1 MPLLPA
7 LKPSAPVPQGIGNR
21 ERNGTIG
28 MNPNQRSL
36 LLLVLTPVF
45 CFAWCF
51 GWENVG
57 AVSAVQPLPN
67 GVELHAG
74 EIAVRVSA
82 LSDSVIRIRYSKRGS
97 FPQKTSFAVIP
108 DAGFVAPRVRLKDT
122 DGAVLLNTGKF
133 NVRILKSP
141 MRIVFE
147 EASGKAILEDH
158 PGYTVAWNGEEFR
171 VWKSMP
177 AVEHY
182 FGLGDKAGVLD
193 HRGQAYT
200 QWNTDWGGFDRGT
213 DPLYKT
219 IPFFIG
225 MSGSSAYGLFL
236 DNTYWSSFDFGKEK
250 PDALSFGA
258 EGGELD
264 YYFFYGP
271 DPKAVVEEYTQLTGR
286 TPLPPLFM
294 LGYQQSR
301 WSYFPETRVREIAQE
316 FRSRKIPAD
325 AIWLDIDYQKDRTPF
340 TINHGAYPHFGS
352 MIEDLAKDGFKTI
365 LITDLHIKKQPGY
378 KPYDEGMAK
387 DEFVKNPDGSVYVGP
402 VWPGESVFP
411 DFTREDTRK
420 WWGTLFADFV
430 HMGVRGFWNDMNEP
444 SVFNLEKTMPLD
456 TVHRVEDS
464 QQHRIADHR
473 EIHNV
478 FGMQNVRATY
488 EGLLALSPD
497 VRPVV
502 MTRAGYA
509 GTQRY
514 AATWTGDNTPT
525 WSQLSLSVSMLLNLG
540 VSGYPLAGDDIGGF
554 GGSPT
559 PELLTRW
566 IELGTFNPIA
576 RSHST
581 LNSSNHEPWADGPEQ
596 EAIRRRYIENRYRL
610 LPYLY
615 TCMEET
621 SRTGLPLMRPM
632 FMEFP
637 SETELTANDREFMVG
652 RDLLVAPQLSETM
665 DPLYVDL
672 PAGDWYDYWTGKRVV
687 DKSPLVLHP
696 KLDEL
701 PVYVR
706 AGAIIPQQAVVQ
718 HVEEIPQGPLELKVY
733 PGPDCRG
740 SLYADDGNSFA
751 YQRGVF
757 FRAQISCSASSD
769 ALQIDIA
776 GAEGTYVPW
785 WRQLRVT
792 VLGARRKP
800 NQVLV
805 NGQASD
811 QWQFDAEHSSV
822 SVLASY
828 LRSGQQLKIIY

>member
-1 MPLLPA
+1 
-7 LKPSAPVPQGIGNR
+7 
-21 ERNGTIG
+21 
-28 MNPNQRSL
+28 MNLMQRSM
-36 LLLVLTPVF
+36 LLLVLVPVF
-45 CFAWCF
+45 CVARCF

-57 AVSAVQPLPN
+57 AVSAVQPFPN

-74 EIAVRVSA
+74 QVAVRVSA
-82 LSDSVIRIRYSKRGS
+82 LSDSVIRVRYSKSGS
-97 FPQKTSFAVIP
+97 FPEKISFAVIS
-108 DAGFVAPRVRLKDT
+108 DTGFVPPRARVTDT
-122 DGAVLLNTGKF
+122 DSAVLLNAGKF
-133 NVRILKSP
+133 NVRIIKSP

-147 EASGKAILEDH
+147 EASGKVILQDH
-158 PGYTVAWNGEEFR
+158 PGYPVAWNGDEFR
-171 VWKSMP
+171 VWKSLP
-177 AVEHY
+177 TGEHY

-193 HRGQAYT
+193 LRGQAYT

-225 MSGSSAYGLFL
+225 MSGPSAYGLFL

-250 PDALSFGA
+250 RDALSFGA

-271 DPKAVVEEYTQLTGR
+271 DPKAVVGEYTQLTGR

-316 FRSRKIPAD
+316 FRKRKIPAD
-325 AIWLDIDYQKDRTPF
+325 AIWLDIDYQKDHKPF
-340 TINHGAYPHFGS
+340 TINRDAYPHFES
-352 MIEDLAKDGFKTI
+352 MIQDLAKDGFKTI
-365 LITDLHIKKQPGY
+365 LITDLHIKKEPGY

-387 DEFVKNPDGSVYVGP
+387 DEFVKNPDGSVYAGP

-444 SVFNLEKTMPLD
+444 SVFNFEKTMPLN

-464 QQHRIADHR
+464 QQHRLADHR

-488 EGLLALSPD
+488 DGLLALSPN

-514 AATWTGDNTPT
+514 AATWTGDNAPT
-525 WSQLSLSVSMLLNLG
+525 WSQLALSVSMLLNLG

-566 IELGTFNPIA
+566 IELGTFNTIA

-610 LPYLY
+610 LPYIY
-615 TCMEET
+615 SCMEET

-637 SETELTANDREFMVG
+637 SETDLTANDREFMFG

-706 AGAIIPQQAVVQ
+706 AGAIIPRQAVVQ

-751 YQRGVF
+751 YRRGVF
-757 FRAQISCSASSD
+757 FRAQISCSASTD
-769 ALQIDIA
+769 ALKIDIA

-785 WRQLRVT
+785 WTELRVT
-792 VLGARRKP
+792 VFGAPRKP
-800 NQVLV
+800 NQVMV
-805 NGQASD
+805 NEHASN

-822 SVLASY
+822 SILASY

>member
-1 MPLLPA
+1 M
-7 LKPSAPVPQGIGNR
+7 Q
-21 ERNGTIG
+21 
-28 MNPNQRSL
+28 MNQKTLSW
-36 LLLVLTPVF
+36 LLLVLLPIS
-45 CFAWCF
+45 CF
-51 GWENVG
+51 GWDSVG
-57 AVSAVQPLPN
+57 AVTDVQALPN

-74 EIAVRVSA
+74 QVAVRISA
-82 LSDSVIRIRYSKRGS
+82 LSDSVIRVRYSKDGT
-97 FPQKTSFAVIP
+97 FPDKVSFAVVP
-108 DAGFVAPRVRLKDT
+108 AAGFVASRVQNT
-122 DGAVLLNTGKF
+122 NTEETVLLSTGKF
-133 NVRILKSP
+133 NVRIEKAT

-147 EASGKAILEDH
+147 ETSGKVILQDH
-158 PGYTVAWNGEEFR
+158 PGYPVAWNGDEFR

-177 AVEHY
+177 AAEHY
-182 FGLGDKAGVLD
+182 FGLGDKAGVID
-193 HRGQAYT
+193 HRNQAYT

-219 IPFFIG
+219 IPFFIA
-225 MSGSSAYGLFL
+225 MSGPSAYGLFL

-250 PDALSFGA
+250 RDAISFGA

-271 DPKAVVEEYTQLTGR
+271 DPKAVLGEYTQLTGR

-301 WSYFPETRVREIAQE
+301 WCYFPETRVREIARE

-325 AIWLDIDYQKDRTPF
+325 AIWLDIDYQKEHTVFTVDRD
-340 TINHGAYPHFGS
+340 HYPHFEG
-352 MIEDLAKDGFKTI
+352 MIQDLAKDGFKTI
-365 LITDLHIKKQPGY
+365 LITDLHVKKQTGY
-378 KPYDEGMAK
+378 KPYDEGMAR
-387 DEFVKNPDGSVYVGP
+387 DEFVKNPDGSVFVGD
-402 VWPGESVFP
+402 VWPGPSVFP
-411 DFTREDTRK
+411 DFTREETRR

-444 SVFNLEKTMPLD
+444 SVFNAEKTMPLN
-456 TVHRVEDS
+456 TVHRVEDNR
-464 QQHRIADHR
+464 QHRLADHR

-478 FGMQNVRATY
+478 FGMENVRATHD
-488 EGLLALSPD
+488 GLLALSPD

-525 WSQLSLSVSMLLNLG
+525 WSQLSLSVSMLLSLG

-566 IELGTFNPIA
+566 IELGTFNTIA

-581 LNSSNHEPWADGPEQ
+581 LDSSNHEPWADGPEQ

-610 LPYLY
+610 LPYIY
-615 TCMEET
+615 TAMEET

-632 FMEFP
+632 FLEFP
-637 SETELTANDREFMVG
+637 SETELAANDQEFMFG
-652 RDLLVAPQLSETM
+652 HDLLVAPQLSETM
-665 DPLYVDL
+665 DPLEVRL
-672 PAGDWYDYWTGKRVV
+672 PAGDWYDYWTGQRVAA
-687 DKSPLVLHP
+687 KSRLALHP

-751 YQRGVF
+751 YQHGAF
-757 FRAQISCSASSD
+757 FRAQFSCAANADSVKVNLASAD
-769 ALQIDIA
+769 
-776 GAEGTYVPW
+776 GTYVPW
-785 WRQLRVT
+785 WKDVRVT
-792 VLGARRKP
+792 VFGAPQKP
-800 NQVLV
+800 SQVLL
-805 NGQASD
+805 NGQPCN
-811 QWQFDAEHSSV
+811 QWQFDAEHNSV
-822 SVLASY
+822 SVLFSY
-828 LRSGQQLKIIY
+828 SRSGQELKIAY

>member
-1 MPLLPA
+1 
-7 LKPSAPVPQGIGNR
+7 
-21 ERNGTIG
+21 
-28 MNPNQRSL
+28 MNQKTFSW
-36 LLLVLTPVF
+36 LLLVMLPVSS
-45 CFAWCF
+45 FAWDS
-51 GWENVG
+51 VG
-57 AVSAVQPLPN
+57 AVTDVQALPN
-67 GVELHAG
+67 GVELRAG
-74 EIAVRVSA
+74 QIAVRVTA
-82 LSDSVIRIRYSKRGS
+82 VSDSVIRVRYAKDGT
-97 FPQKTSFAVIP
+97 FPDKVSFAVVP
-108 DAGFVAPRVRLKDT
+108 DPGFVASRVQIT
-122 DGAVLLNTGKF
+122 NTEKTVFLSTGRF
-133 NVRILKSP
+133 NARIEKAT

-147 EASGKAILEDH
+147 ETSGKVILQDH
-158 PGYTVAWNGEEFR
+158 PGYPVAWNGEEFR

-177 AVEHY
+177 AGEHY

-193 HRGQAYT
+193 HRNQAYT

-225 MSGSSAYGLFL
+225 MSGPSAYGLFL

-250 PDALSFGA
+250 RDAISFGA

-271 DPKAVVEEYTQLTGR
+271 DPKAVLGEYTQLTGR

-301 WSYFPETRVREIAQE
+301 WCYFPETRVREIARE

-325 AIWLDIDYQKDRTPF
+325 AIWLDIDYQKEHTVFTVDRD
-340 TINHGAYPHFGS
+340 HYPHFEG
-352 MIEDLAKDGFKTI
+352 MIQDLAKDGFKTI
-365 LITDLHIKKQPGY
+365 LITDLHIKKQTGY

-387 DEFVKNPDGSVYVGP
+387 DEFVKNPDGSVFVGP
-402 VWPGESVFP
+402 VWPGDSVFP
-411 DFTREDTRK
+411 DFTREETRK

-444 SVFNLEKTMPLD
+444 SVFNAEKTMPLN

-464 QQHRIADHR
+464 RQHRLADHR

-478 FGMQNVRATY
+478 FGMENVRATHD
-488 EGLLALSPD
+488 GLLALSPD

-525 WSQLSLSVSMLLNLG
+525 WSQLSVSVSMLLSLG

-566 IELGTFNPIA
+566 IELGMFNTIA
-576 RSHST
+576 RSHSSLDT
-581 LNSSNHEPWADGPEQ
+581 SNHEPWADGPEQ

-610 LPYLY
+610 LPYIY
-615 TCMEET
+615 TSMEET

-632 FMEFP
+632 FLEFP
-637 SETELTANDREFMVG
+637 SETELTANDQEFMFG
-652 RDLLVAPQLSETM
+652 HDLLVAPQLSETL
-665 DPLYVDL
+665 DPLEVKL
-672 PAGDWYDYWTGKRVV
+672 PAGDWYDYWTGQRVTA
-687 DKSPLVLHP
+687 KSPLALHP
-696 KLDEL
+696 KLAEL

-733 PGPDCRG
+733 PGSDCRG
-740 SLYADDGNSFA
+740 SVYADDGNSFA
-751 YQRGVF
+751 YQRGIF
-757 FRAQISCSASSD
+757 FRAQFSCAANADTLKVNLAS
-769 ALQIDIA
+769 
-776 GAEGTYVPW
+776 AEGTYVPW
-785 WRQLRVT
+785 WKDVRVT
-792 VLGARRKP
+792 VFGVPRKP
-800 NQVLV
+800 SQVLL
-805 NGQASD
+805 NDQPSG
-811 QWQFDAEHSSV
+811 QWQFDAERNSV
-822 SVLASY
+822 SVLSTY
-828 LRSGQQLKIIY
+828 SGSGQELKIAY

>member
-1 MPLLPA
+1 MNQKMFSWLLVVLLP
-7 LKPSAPVPQGIGNR
+7 LS
-21 ERNGTIG
+21 
-28 MNPNQRSL
+28 
-36 LLLVLTPVF
+36 
-45 CFAWCF
+45 CFAWD
-51 GWENVG
+51 NVG
-57 AVSAVQPLPN
+57 AVTDVQALPN
-67 GVELHAG
+67 GVELRAG
-74 EIAVRVSA
+74 QIAVRVTA
-82 LSDSVIRIRYSKRGS
+82 VSDSVIRVRYARDGK
-97 FPQKTSFAVIP
+97 FPDKVSFAVVP
-108 DAGFVAPRVRLKDT
+108 DAGFVAPRVQITNTEKT
-122 DGAVLLNTGKF
+122 AVLSTGKF
-133 NVRILKSP
+133 SARIEKAT

-147 EASGKAILEDH
+147 ETSGRVILQDH
-158 PGYTVAWNGEEFR
+158 PGYPVAWNGDEFR

-177 AVEHY
+177 AAEHY

-193 HRGQAYT
+193 HRNQAYT
-200 QWNTDWGGFDRGT
+200 LWNSDWGGFDRAT
-213 DPLYKT
+213 DPLYKA

-225 MSGSSAYGLFL
+225 MSGPSAYGLFL

-250 PDALSFGA
+250 RDAISFGA

-271 DPKAVVEEYTQLTGR
+271 DPKAVLGEYTQLTGR

-294 LGYQQSR
+294 FGYQQSR
-301 WSYFPETRVREIAQE
+301 WCYFPEARVREIARE
-316 FRSRKIPAD
+316 FRSRNIPAD
-325 AIWLDIDYQKDRTPF
+325 TIWLDIDYQKEHTVFTVDRD
-340 TINHGAYPHFGS
+340 NYPHFEG
-352 MIEDLAKDGFKTI
+352 MIQDLAKEGFKTI
-365 LITDLHIKKQPGY
+365 LITDLHIKKQTGY

-387 DEFVKNPDGSVYVGP
+387 DEFVKNPDGSVFVGA
-402 VWPGESVFP
+402 VWPGDSVFP
-411 DFTREDTRK
+411 DFTREETRK

-444 SVFNLEKTMPLD
+444 SVFNAEKTMPLN

-464 QQHRIADHR
+464 RQHRLADHR

-478 FGMQNVRATY
+478 FGMENVRATHD
-488 EGLLALSPD
+488 GLLALSPD

-525 WSQLSLSVSMLLNLG
+525 WSQLSLSVSMLLSLG
-540 VSGYPLAGDDIGGF
+540 VSGYPFAGDDIGGF

-566 IELGTFNPIA
+566 IELGTFNTIA

-581 LNSSNHEPWADGPEQ
+581 LDSSNHEPWADGPEQ

-610 LPYLY
+610 LPYIY
-615 TCMEET
+615 TSMEET

-632 FMEFP
+632 FLEFP
-637 SETELTANDREFMVG
+637 SETELAANDEEFMFG
-652 RDLLVAPQLSETM
+652 HDLLVAPQLSETM
-665 DPLYVDL
+665 DPLEVKL
-672 PAGDWYDYWTGKRVV
+672 PAGDWYDYWTGQRVTAT
-687 DKSPLVLHP
+687 SPLALHP

-757 FRAQISCSASSD
+757 FRSQFSCAANTDSVKVNLAN
-769 ALQIDIA
+769 
-776 GAEGTYVPW
+776 AEGTYVPW
-785 WRQLRVT
+785 WKDVRVT
-792 VLGARRKP
+792 VFGAPQKP
-800 NQVLV
+800 SQVLL
-805 NGQASD
+805 NDQRSD
-811 QWQFDAEHSSV
+811 KWQFDAEHNSV
-822 SVLASY
+822 SVLFSY
-828 LRSGQQLKIIY
+828 SRSGQELKIAY